1 MKTLF
6 LVTSILLLQIACLAQ
21 DKIYILFE
29 DKVDGMHKPSDDSL
43 SFYYTIEL
51 GKHYWIGFR
60 PKAEKD
66 TIVSEVLF
74 NKQIKPVLKDI
85 NWLRYLDN
93 HYPDS
98 LKNKNNLYIVEKVRN
113 YSYRITHVSN
123 FEAME

>member
-1 MKTLF
+1 M
-6 LVTSILLLQIACLAQ
+6 LLQTACLAQ

-29 DKVDGMHKPSDDSL
+29 DKEDGMHKPSDDSL

-60 PKAEKD
+60 PKTEKD

-74 NKQIKPVLKDI
+74 NSMLKPILKDI
-85 NWLRYLDN
+85 NWIRYLDN

-98 LKNKNNLYIVEKVRN
+98 LRNKNNLYIVEKVRN
-113 YSYRITHVSN
+113 YSYRITHVSS
-123 FEAME
+123 FEAIE